1 VPPDNA
7 IRILVGQGLARC
19 ARMGLSCY
27 PTLSRRQT
35 ASSPQLPKI
44 LSLLPRKSQN
54 QQSQIFV
61 LVQRSTERNETR
73 AVQCCWM
80 VGARKVCSS
89 ALRIALRTSA
99 QWQLHPGSATMR
111 PPGTHA
117 FPNRPRA
124 RTSAGTQP
132 PGKGARRSQYQTARG
147 RQHHGRPIG
156 ARDVGGVGRGDDRL
170 GRVGRDG
177 PSGSAS
183 CAAG

>member
-1 VPPDNA
+1 MSHNRDELRDLGIVCFPCA
-7 IRILVGQGLARC
+7 ALVGGVVA
-19 ARMGLSCY
+19 GDDG
-27 PTLSRRQT
+27 PRQT
-35 ASSPQLPKI
+35 EAAGNGS
-44 LSLLPRKSQN
+44 
-54 QQSQIFV
+54 V
-61 LVQRSTERNETR
+61 TRSTAQNETR
-73 AVQCCWM
+73 TVQCCGM
-80 VGARKVCSS
+80 VGARQGGSS